1 MINPSILK
9 SVGVALNI
17 IRPLFFAL
25 IGGLVAGGVQNCSDR
40 QPVSLVITNQ
50 QYESQIRTLQKQQ
63 DSLARTLPDVRA
75 AMRYITS
82 RYGAGVDSSKIAR
95 DLQICEVATRELDLT
110 RQFNSRLTRQLNDEI
125 FAHQQT
131 RLALD
136 RVKRQATRNGW
147 VAVGAS
153 AALLIQT
160 LILLRP

>member
-1 MINPSILK
+1 MKAKYAHFKNNKI
-9 SVGVALNI
+9 ALLALCLTFV
-17 IRPLFFAL
+17 PLCA
-25 IGGLVAGGVQNCSDR
+25 ISQVVTVPESTVQ
-40 QPVSLVITNQ
+40 
-50 QYESQIRTLQKQQ
+50 
-63 DSLARTLPDVRA
+63 
-75 AMRYITS
+75 
-82 RYGAGVDSSKIAR
+82 KIAR